1 VITGQKNYCIISG
14 MMYNIFM
21 ISVTIRTMMLL
32 LVISVAGCSGSVI
45 RYINPEA
52 NFSYI
57 KKIAVFPF
65 NNMSDDKFA
74 GERVRNT
81 LTVDLLSR
89 GVFDVLEQGEVS
101 KVMGSFFR
109 AAGFE
114 EGRALEVDK
123 ETLKLLGERLGVQ
136 AIILRSVD
144 EYKSR
149 GGRGSAVVALS
160 VRMLDTSSG
169 IILWQAKSTVSGSSP
184 WRKIVGIEESDRSTI
199 ARKAVKSV
207 LDTLL

>member
-1 VITGQKNYCIISG
+1 
-14 MMYNIFM
+14 MYNSTM
-21 ISVTIRTMMLL
+21 TSVTIRTLL
-32 LVISVAGCSGSVI
+32 LLLIFSVVGCKGSVI

-57 KKIAVFPF
+57 KKVAVLPF
-65 NNMSDDKFA
+65 NNMSNDRFA

-81 LTVDLLSR
+81 LTVDLMSR
-89 GVFDVLEQGEVS
+89 GVFEVMERGEVT
-101 KVMGSFFR
+101 KAMGLVFR

-114 EGRALEVDK
+114 EGSAVEVDK

-136 AIILRSVD
+136 AVILGSVD
-144 EYKSR
+144 EYES
-149 GGRGSAVVALS
+149 GGRRSVVSLS

-169 IILWQAKSTVSGSSP
+169 IVLWQAKSTVTGIST
-184 WRKIVGIEESDRSTI
+184 WRTIVGLEELDRSTLTR
-199 ARKAVKSV
+199 AAVKDA

>member
-1 VITGQKNYCIISG
+1 
-14 MMYNIFM
+14 MYNITM
-21 ISVTIRTMMLL
+21 TGVTIRTLALL
-32 LVISVAGCSGSVI
+32 LIFFVIGCKGSVI

-57 KKIAVFPF
+57 KKVAVLPF
-65 NNMSDDKFA
+65 NNMSNDKFA

-89 GVFDVLEQGEVS
+89 GVFDVMERGEVT
-101 KVMGSFFR
+101 KVMGLVFR

-114 EGRALEVDK
+114 EGSAVEVDK

-136 AIILRSVD
+136 AVILGSVD
-144 EYKSR
+144 EYESA
-149 GGRGSAVVALS
+149 GGRSVVSLS

-169 IILWQAKSTVSGSSP
+169 IILWQAKSTATGTST
-184 WRKIVGIEESDRSTI
+184 WRRIVGIEELDRSTLT
-199 ARKAVKSV
+199 RNAVKEA

>member
-1 VITGQKNYCIISG
+1 
-14 MMYNIFM
+14 MYNSNM
-21 ISVTIRTMMLL
+21 TNVTIRTLALL
-32 LVISVAGCSGSVI
+32 LIISVVGCKGAVI

-57 KKIAVFPF
+57 KKVAILPF
-65 NNMSDDKFA
+65 NNMSNDRFA

-81 LTVDLLSR
+81 LTVELMSR
-89 GVFDVLEQGEVS
+89 GVFDVMERGEVS
-101 KVMGSFFR
+101 KVMGLVLR

-114 EGRALEVDK
+114 EGSAVEVDK

-136 AIILRSVD
+136 AVILGSVD
-144 EYKSR
+144 EYES
-149 GGRGSAVVALS
+149 GGRRAVVSLS

-169 IILWQAKSTVSGSSP
+169 IILWQAKSTATGTSI
-184 WRKIVGIEESDRSTI
+184 WRTIVGLEEQDRSTLTR
-199 ARKAVKSV
+199 AAVKGA